1 MCKLLI
7 SCFTACICSYI
18 GTSLEENVVSIFMEF
33 VPGGSIAW
41 MLSKFQSFDE
51 EIISKFTRQIL
62 EAVDYLHN
70 KDIVHR

>member
-1 MCKLLI
+1 
-7 SCFTACICSYI
+7 
-18 GTSLEENVVSIFMEF
+18 MEY

-70 KDIVHR
+70 KDIVHRYVNQVTEMAEYLPACMKFDAM

>member
-1 MCKLLI
+1 
-7 SCFTACICSYI
+7 
-18 GTSLEENVVSIFMEF
+18 MEF

-70 KDIVHR
+70 KDIVHRYVNQVTKMAEYLHM